1 MVDSMDNNWDLDFL
15 DMITILSFVLGVE
28 NLRLNEQQS
37 GAVMEELRQNQNS
50 MLSTIIKQNEEIIRL
65 LREQE
70 K

>member
-15 DMITILSFVLGVE
+15 DMVTILSFVIGVE

>member
-28 NLRLNEQQS
+28 NLRLNEQQF